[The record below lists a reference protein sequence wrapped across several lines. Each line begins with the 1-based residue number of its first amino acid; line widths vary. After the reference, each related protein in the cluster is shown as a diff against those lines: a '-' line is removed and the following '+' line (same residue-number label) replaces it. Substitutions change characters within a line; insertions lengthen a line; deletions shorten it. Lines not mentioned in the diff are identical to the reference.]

1 MHFNTKD
8 PEWLNNLGLKNPG
21 LKYPATINEA
31 FEMDNE
37 SFEAI
42 IGDEKPNADEPVI
55 FFCVKGIRAQ
65 SAADLVKDKFKYKES
80 LFYPGPFTHLQ

>member
-1 MHFNTKD
+1 MKLGVEISCNTFNK
-8 PEWLNNLGLKNPG
+8 
-21 LKYPATINEA
+21 A

-65 SAADLVKDKFKYKES
+65 SASDLVNDKFKFKES

>member
-1 MHFNTKD
+1 M
-8 PEWLNNLGLKNPG
+8 G
-21 LKYPATINEA
+21 LKYPATPNKA

-65 SAADLVKDKFKYKES
+65 SASDLVNDKFKYKES